1 MPPRLEKAKKAPR
14 DLLTNPLWKNVGLPV
29 PKPRK

>member
-14 DLLTNPLWKNVGLPV
+14 NLLTNPLWKNAGFPV
-29 PKPRK
+29 FKPRK